1 MSNYHQCKN
10 GQQRPG
16 SRSDCERCSGKR
28 NADPAS
34 QTIMQQAQRN
44 AELKATLQRMVN
56 QFEGAAETQED
67 LDALAEAR
75 KALK

>member
-1 MSNYHQCKN
+1 MNYHQCKN

-28 NADPAS
+28 KVDPTS

-56 QFEGAAETQED
+56 QFEGAAETQDD

-75 KALK
+75 RVLK